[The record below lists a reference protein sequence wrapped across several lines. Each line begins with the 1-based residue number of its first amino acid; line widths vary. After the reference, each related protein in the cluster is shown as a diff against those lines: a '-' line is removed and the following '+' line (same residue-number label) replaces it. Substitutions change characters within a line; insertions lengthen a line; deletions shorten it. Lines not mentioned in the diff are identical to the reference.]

1 MLNSNVSN
9 QSCSLLSNVGGGGE
23 IVKLNPELGEKLSPV
38 TDPEIYNLM

>member
-1 MLNSNVSN
+1 MFPIRVVHYF
-9 QSCSLLSNVGGGGE
+9 QMWGGGGE